1 MGPEIDLKQLLTYI
15 PPAWIT
21 KFQKLQFSGKEQQSF
36 LEDVSVLVNDGVPAA
51 YAVEMVGRIAKKG
64 VSKEVAR
71 AITQKIAEGKGLA
84 EGMEGWF
91 SIPVVELV
99 RAGERGGTL
108 GDTLAFASRSLG
120 QSNSVISGFVSS
132 LVYPIAVIIMGCGV
146 CIFIDRTVFKQF
158 MTIKPLN
165 QWPQNGQDLVA
176 LSHFIEDYWWL
187 VILIIIAVIFSMS
200 RMYKDYT
207 GQFRKVIDRLPILSI
222 YRKLAA
228 ARFME
233 TLGMLVANGIA
244 FKQAIKII
252 QYNTTPY
259 MASHLLQME
268 YRLGAGKLNI
278 AEVLDTGLIDQGDIL
293 RLQAVANAKGVEQA
307 LVRLGKHATEKGEKT
322 IQLTGKILGGILLAL
337 GAGLAAFMVMS
348 IYAVGSSL
356 SG

>member
-1 MGPEIDLKQLLTYI
+1 MGPDIDIDLKKYV
-15 PPAWIT
+15 PPEWIT
-21 KFQKLQFSGKEQQSF
+21 KLQKMQFSGSEQQAF
-36 LEDVSVLVNDGVPAA
+36 LEDVSVLVGDGVPAA

-64 VSKEVAR
+64 VAKEVAR
-71 AITQKIAEGKGLA
+71 SIGQKIAEGKGLA

-91 SIPVVELV
+91 SIPVIELV

-108 GDTLAFASRSLG
+108 ADTLSFAARSLG
-120 QSNSVISGFVSS
+120 QSNSVIAGFVSG

-146 CIFIDRTVFKQF
+146 SIFVDKTVFKQF
-158 MTIKPLN
+158 MSIKPLN
-165 QWPQNGQDLVA
+165 EWPKNGQDLA
-176 LSHFIEDYWWL
+176 AFAHFIEDWWWL
-187 VILIIIAVIFSMS
+187 VILVIFAVIFGMS
-200 RMYKDYT
+200 RLYRDYT
-207 GQFRKVIDRLPILSI
+207 GEFRKYIDHLPILSI
-222 YRKLAA
+222 YRRLAA

-252 QYNTTPY
+252 EFNTTPF

-278 AEVLDTGLIDQGDIL
+278 AEVLDTGLIDEGDIL

-307 LVRLGKHATEKGEKT
+307 LVRLGKHSTEQGEKT
-322 IQLTGKILGGILLAL
+322 IKLTGKILGGILLAL
-337 GAGLAAFMVMS
+337 GGGLAGFMVMA

>member
-1 MGPEIDLKQLLTYI
+1 MGPDIDLKALI
-15 PPAWIT
+15 PPDWVT
-21 KFQKLQFSGKEQQSF
+21 KFQKIQFSSKEQQSF
-36 LEDVSVLVNDGVPAA
+36 LEDVSVLVNDGVPAG

-71 AITQKIAEGKGLA
+71 AIVQKIAEGKGLA
-84 EGMEGWF
+84 DGMEGWF

-108 GDTLAFASRSLG
+108 GETLAFAARSLG
-120 QSNSVISGFVSS
+120 QSNSVISDFISH
-132 LVYPIAVIIMGCGV
+132 LIYPLAVIVMGCAV
-146 CIFIDRTVFKQF
+146 TLFVNRTVFKQF
-158 MTIKPLN
+158 MSIKPLN

-176 LSHFIEDYWWL
+176 FAHFIEDYWWL
-187 VILIIIAVIFSMS
+187 VILTVVVVIFALA
-200 RMYKDYT
+200 RMYRDYT
-207 GQFRKVIDRLPILSI
+207 GELRKVIDRLPVLSI
-222 YRKLAA
+222 YRKLVA

-252 QYNTTPY
+252 EFNTTPY
-259 MASHLLQME
+259 LASHLLQME

-307 LVRLGKHATEKGEKT
+307 LVRLGKHATEQGEKM
-322 IQLTGKILGGILLAL
+322 IRLTGKILGGILLAL
-337 GAGLAAFMVMS
+337 GGGLAAFMIMS

-356 SG
+356 AG